1 MLSKVNAFKSER
13 FQFGVNVL
21 TINLLNFELTM
32 PTYGSGVTLL
42 SFPTGKKKLT
52 TFSLWRFRY
61 SF

>member
-52 TFSLWRFRY
+52 TFSL
-61 SF
+61 